1 MGLVSVVQIRNNP
14 NDESE
19 WWSGGTKETQENGM
33 QVSVPLVPLN
43 AKASQQCV
51 AALSKTDATTPWQK
65 SVSKLTMPR
74 KAVWLRCHGSRG
86 QMAFGGKPCGNT
98 MKFPSAQ
105 YEVERNGCQTK
116 IRTPIL

>member
-1 MGLVSVVQIRNNP
+1 MFFGTRPRRRDVRSHELPNPASFKTKEEKNMGLISVVQIRNNP

-33 QVSVPLVPLN
+33 QVSVPLGPLN

-65 SVSKLTMPR
+65 RV
-74 KAVWLRCHGSRG
+74 
-86 QMAFGGKPCGNT
+86 
-98 MKFPSAQ
+98 
-105 YEVERNGCQTK
+105 
-116 IRTPIL
+116 